1 MLSNLVKANSNF
13 NCIEPQLKK
22 VRLMSDATIN
32 EVRNY
37 WNNRPCNIRHSTAEI
52 GTKQYFDEVEARKYM
67 VEPHIPVFAD
77 FQRWGGKSVL
87 EVGCGIG
94 TDATNFARSGANY
107 SALEL
112 SAESMKVAQ
121 KRFEMFGLDGNFIS
135 GNAEEL
141 SSLMPN
147 EKFDLVYS
155 FGVIHHSPNPSA
167 IIKEIRNV
175 IKPDGELRIML
186 YAKNSWKSMMIDE
199 GFDQPEAQNGCPIAY
214 TYTEDDVR
222 DLLQGFEITS
232 ISQDHIFPYV
242 VEKYIDYEYEKLPWI
257 QAMPDDVFRAM
268 EKNMGWHL
276 MITAKPI

>member
-1 MLSNLVKANSNF
+1 MDCNKATVKESQRMN
-13 NCIEPQLKK
+13 
-22 VRLMSDATIN
+22 DATIN
-32 EVRNY
+32 QVRNY
-37 WNNRPCNIRHSTAEI
+37 WNKRPCNIRHSTAEL

-77 FQRWGGKSVL
+77 FKRWKGKSVL

-121 KRFEMFGLDGNFIS
+121 KRFETFGLDGNFIA

-141 SSLMPN
+141 SSLVPI

-155 FGVIHHSPNPSA
+155 FGVIHHTPDPSA
-167 IIKEIRNV
+167 VISEIRKV

-214 TYTEDDVR
+214 SYTEDDVR
-222 DLLQGFEITS
+222 ALLQGFEVTS
-232 ISQDHIFPYV
+232 IIQDHIFPYV
-242 VEKYIDYEYEKLPWI
+242 VEKYINYEYEKLPWI
-257 QAMPDDVFRAM
+257 QAMSEDVFRAM